1 MLQNLT
7 GWHALIVLAIIFLLF
22 GATKLP
28 ALAKS
33 VGQSVRIL
41 KSEVED
47 NSPTGRG
54 DAGRTVA
61 PTVELPRQTPIADHP
76 STSERAPVHEPV
88 AVPGERRP

>member
-1 MLQNLT
+1 MWQNLT

-33 VGQSVRIL
+33 VGQSVKIL

-47 NSPTGRG
+47 SEAPPT
-54 DAGRTVA
+54 AEVT
-61 PTVELPRQTPIADHP
+61 PTQQ
-76 STSERAPVHEPV
+76 APVTQT
-88 AVPGERRP
+88 RPHAAAQNGVVS